1 MINEEG
7 DMSPS
12 AFIPFCDFGGDMLS
26 MGVKIEQFEFPVCNS
41 FQPKILNDQL
51 CYEVDLDRYSN
62 KDNIDRELGEGLVI
76 LLDFNEDRQVTFE
89 QNQRV
94 ELDEDDLKIME
105 SDVNYQ
111 ADVYLEAIGKYN
123 NCKDY
128 WRNNDI

>member
-51 CYEVDLDRYSN
+51 CYEVDLKRIAKKHNVVSQL
-62 KDNIDRELGEGLVI
+62 KLGLNFI
-76 LLDFNEDRQVTFE
+76 MDYNEDQQYTLE
-89 QNQRV
+89 
-94 ELDEDDLKIME
+94 E
-105 SDVNYQ
+105 SIVGEATLANRASASVNSQ
-111 ADVYLEAIGKYN
+111 QHHASIFINTIGNYFTISIN
-123 NCKDY
+123 LLY
-128 WRNNDI
+128 T